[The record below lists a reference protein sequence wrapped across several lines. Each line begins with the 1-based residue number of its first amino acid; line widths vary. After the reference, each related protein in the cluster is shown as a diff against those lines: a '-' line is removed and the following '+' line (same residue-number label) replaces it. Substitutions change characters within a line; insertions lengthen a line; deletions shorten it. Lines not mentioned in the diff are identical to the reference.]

1 MANVTMKSTKQ
12 EIMDAYNEM
21 KAKLQEKSA
30 LVDDPTKAMRDAE
43 RTKMMSDAEDI
54 VSRGILNA
62 EYTEKWENLKKA
74 IADQEAELKELYG
87 ITREAE
93 AMNAMINAH
102 KVKKHEL
109 EEAYKE
115 KAEALQV
122 EFNEK
127 RTTLEKNHTLVMET
141 LKEEREKA
149 TKEFNRK
156 KEDFAEA
163 MAELKATEN
172 KNRQR
177 EEAEYDYDLKRKRKL
192 ENDKWTDEKEK
203 RELEIAE
210 KEEVARKLLGE
221 AEAKVEY
228 IAELE
233 AKVYAFPEELAKATA
248 DAEEKGKKAAGKEYG
263 YEKAMYMKEKEFEL
277 KAANDAKARAEA
289 ALIASEAKV
298 VELTEKLDQSY
309 TRMQE
314 LASTTVKSNGGVKIL
329 DRESANNK

>member
-30 LVDDPTKAMRDAE
+30 LVEDPMKAVREAETVKIHADAN
-43 RTKMMSDAEDI
+43 S
-54 VSRGILNA
+54 VVNSGILNP
-62 EYTEKWENLKKA
+62 ELTEKYINLNKA
-74 IADQEAELKELYG
+74 IADKEAELKELYG

-93 AMNAMINAH
+93 AMSAMINAH
-102 KVKKHEL
+102 KLKKHEL

-115 KAEALQV
+115 KAETLQV

-127 RTTLEKNHTLVMET
+127 RSTLEKNHALAIET

-149 TKEFNRK
+149 VKEFQRK
-156 KEDFAEA
+156 KEEFAEA
-163 MAELKATEN
+163 MAELRATEN

-177 EEAEYDYDLKRKRKL
+177 EEAEYDYDLRRRRKL
-192 ENDKWTDEKEK
+192 ENDKWADEKEK
-203 RELEIAE
+203 RENEIAE
-210 KEEVARKLLGE
+210 KEATAQRLLME
-221 AEAKVEY
+221 AEAKIEY
-228 IAELE
+228 IASLESKVASFPDELE
-233 AKVYAFPEELAKATA
+233 VAITN
-248 DAEEKGKKAAGKEYG
+248 AEEKGKKAAGKEYG
-263 YEKAMYMKEKEFEL
+263 YEKAMYMKEKEYEL

-298 VELTEKLDQSY
+298 AELTEKLDQSY

-314 LASTTVKSNGGVKIL
+314 LASTTVRSNGGVKIL
-329 DRESANNK
+329 DRESTNNK